1 MNRQKNILLNLEPFN
16 NIRIIKKLKEL
27 KIIPY
32 SLTKSKKALLLNL
45 IRCDAHKDILLKI
58 LN

>member
-1 MNRQKNILLNLEPFN
+1 MNRQKNILLKLEPFN
-16 NIRIIKKLKEL
+16 NRLLKKLKEL